1 MATRVRSRAA
11 AAAGALLLAS
21 AALAQSPF
29 VPNDIK
35 YKDSGVKPATGR
47 SGSATIEAY
56 ALLGSDDVTT
66 IEVSAPAPGVI
77 EKVQVKRIASD
88 LTTNFNGAGGNT
100 FSATMTGLTTGEA
113 VRIQAN
119 VSGIDGAR
127 MDVVTAETIVA
138 LRPDLT
144 VESITAAPHAVAGG
158 PIRVAALV
166 RELNGS
172 AGARASCILSANGV
186 DVDRADNIWVDAGS
200 SVNCIFAPSF
210 TSVGEQ
216 AFTVRVDNV
225 RPGDDNPLNDAA
237 SSSMQL
243 YASASEFTAW
253 SASISQNEYTEHTIT
268 RAYWGGEDEIENG
281 FEAES
286 MISGYIANRNA
297 DILNLTV
304 STRETTDGQVIFEA
318 NDVQLDLTPPQ
329 YPTEPICTFTRN
341 GQFQF
346 WEMCDFPLAWHQPRS
361 FFVNVWR
368 MAGWITYHSTGWN
381 TTMPTNT
388 PPGYYTWNRTAEGGW
403 GEQTRLGATYEWQLT
418 ISNGTELWET
428 SGVAPVTAS
437 TSSHASSR
445 CFNTTSGQVCTDR
458 TRTTVT
464 KRANANGYN

>member
-1 MATRVRSRAA
+1 MARGLRIAA
-11 AAAGALLLAS
+11 AAAGCLLFAS
-21 AALAQSPF
+21 TALADSPF
-29 VPNDIK
+29 VPNEIK
-35 YKDSGVKPATGR
+35 YRDTGVKPATGR

-56 ALLGSDDVTT
+56 ALIGTDSVTT
-66 IEVSAPAPGVI
+66 IEVSAPAPGVV
-77 EKVQVKRIASD
+77 EKVQVKRVAAD
-88 LTTNFNGAGGNT
+88 LTSNFDGGGSNT
-100 FSATMTGLTTGEA
+100 FSAAMTGLAPGET

-127 MDVVTAETIVA
+127 MDVVTAETVVA
-138 LRPDLT
+138 RRPDLA

-166 RELNGS
+166 RELNGHT
-172 AGARASCILSANGV
+172 GARADCVLSANGA
-186 DVDRADNIWVDAGS
+186 DVDRANNIWVDAGG
-200 SVNCIFAPSF
+200 SVNCMFAPAF
-210 TSVGEQ
+210 TNVGQQ

-225 RPGDDNPLNDAA
+225 RPGDDNPHNDAA
-237 SSSMQL
+237 ASSMQL
-243 YASASEFTAW
+243 YASANEFTAW
-253 SASISQNEYTEHTIT
+253 SATINQNEYTTHTIT
-268 RAYWGGEDEIENG
+268 RAWWGGEDEIESG

-286 MISGYIANRNA
+286 MISGYIADRNA
-297 DILNLTV
+297 DILNLKV
-304 STRETTDGQVIFEA
+304 STREATDGQVIFEA

-361 FFVNVWR
+361 FYVNVWR

-403 GEQTRLGATYEWQLT
+403 GEQTRLGSTYEWQLT
-418 ISNGTELWET
+418 ISNGSHLWET

-437 TSSHASSR
+437 TSSQARSR
-445 CFNTTSGQVCTDR
+445 CFNTDQGQVCTDS

-464 KRANANGYN
+464 KGAHASGYN